1 VKPLISR
8 TAVLVVLSMAA
19 AGTSAW
25 GQSFPS
31 RPIRIIMPTVA
42 GSAPDVR
49 TRQMSAKLA
58 EALGQ
63 PVIVENRP
71 GGNGIIA
78 AREAARAAPDGHTL
92 LLALIN
98 NSISDVL
105 KPDPCCRLNREL
117 VPVSRFAMTP
127 LVIVVN
133 PSLQVSGF
141 RDLLDQAKAKPQ
153 AFTYA
158 SGGPGSIT
166 QLLAEWIKSA
176 SGAPVLEVPYK
187 SVGAE
192 MPDILSGQVSM
203 ALLNPL
209 VVLASLKAGKLRA
222 LAVSSARR
230 LAILPDVPTLAEA
243 GLPGIEAIVWNGF
256 FVPAGTPQPVIQ
268 TLHRELVRAFNAPD
282 VREQVSNSGGEIAA
296 DSPEEFA
303 AFVRAENEKW
313 SKVIRDAGIKPD

>member
-1 VKPLISR
+1 MKPLISR

-282 VREQVSNSGGEIAA
+282 VREQVTNSGGEIAA

>member
-1 VKPLISR
+1 MKPLISR

-209 VVLASLKAGKLRA
+209 VVVASLKAGKLRA

>member
-282 VREQVSNSGGEIAA
+282 VREQVTNSGGEIAA

>member
-8 TAVLVVLSMAA
+8 TTVLVVLSMVAA
-19 AGTSAW
+19 STSTW

-49 TRQMSAKLA
+49 TRQMSSKLA

-92 LLALIN
+92 FLGLIN

-209 VVLASLKAGKLRA
+209 VVVASLKAGKLRA
-222 LAVSSARR
+222 LAVSGARR
-230 LAILPDVPTLAEA
+230 LAILPDVPTLTEA
-243 GLPGIEAIVWNGF
+243 GLPGVEAIVWNGF

-282 VREQVSNSGGEIAA
+282 VREQVTNSGGEIAA

-313 SKVIRDAGIKPD
+313 SKVIRDAGIKSD

>member
-1 VKPLISR
+1 MV
-8 TAVLVVLSMAA
+8 AA
-19 AGTSAW
+19 STSAW

-58 EALGQ
+58 EAFGQ

-153 AFTYA
+153 AFNYA

-203 ALLNPL
+203 AVVNPL

-268 TLHRELVRAFNAPD
+268 TLHRELVRAFNAPE
-282 VREQVSNSGGEIAA
+282 VREQVTNSGGEIAA